1 MAHFLLSWFWNIK
14 GLSQT
19 SDSAKTVTM
28 AGISRATHASTDA
41 DADANADTDADE
53 AGS

>member
-1 MAHFLLSWFWNIK
+1 VQAGLLSLAHFLLSWFWNIK

-28 AGISRATHASTDA
+28 AGISRATHAST
-41 DADANADTDADE
+41 NADE